1 MIPPVELLIATTN
14 LGKLAEVAAVLK
26 ALPIEIVP
34 LSRIENA
41 PAVVEDGK
49 TFEENAVKKAHTLA
63 EFSGLVTLADDSGLE
78 VDAVGGAPGVHS
90 ARYSGDD
97 ADDARNNQKLLQA
110 LTGVPEDKRGARF
123 VCVLAL
129 CAPAALK
136 GGERLF
142 RGECEG
148 RIAFAPKG
156 ASGFGYDPLFFY
168 PPLGRTFAELDRDAK
183 GCVSHRGAALR
194 KLAAALPSLLSWVT
208 SGE

>member
-168 PPLGRTFAELDRDAK
+168 PPLNRTFAELDCDAK
-183 GCVSHRGAALR
+183 GRVSHRGAALR

>member
-1 MIPPVELLIATTN
+1 VELLIATTN

-168 PPLGRTFAELDRDAK
+168 PPLNRTFAELDCDAK
-183 GCVSHRGAALR
+183 GRVSHRGAALR

>member
-1 MIPPVELLIATTN
+1 MRKPPTGEPCA
-14 LGKLAEVAAVLK
+14 GEPHARFGGRGERKLFPT
-26 ALPIEIVP
+26 PI
-34 LSRIENA
+34 
-41 PAVVEDGK
+41 
-49 TFEENAVKKAHTLA
+49 
-63 EFSGLVTLADDSGLE
+63 
-78 VDAVGGAPGVHS
+78 
-90 ARYSGDD
+90 

-168 PPLGRTFAELDRDAK
+168 PPLNRTFAELDCDAK
-183 GCVSHRGAALR
+183 GRVSHRGAALR